1 MFRQDREKKGEDCMI
16 RSVPRNPIDRM
27 VGEGDRVLR
36 DKYGRIFAWEVG
48 TEKETWDRL
57 LKENTGSYESI
68 AMYDTEKGMIV

>member
-1 MFRQDREKKGEDCMI
+1 MFRQDSEKKGDDCMI

-68 AMYDTEKGMIV
+68 AMYDTEKEMIV